1 MPGAPGMKMYSRED
15 LMRDPRLMDGSSNVD
30 EDEDEDED
38 EDDEEST
45 LEKNRFVR
53 ASKLPNVNLKTWSLL
68 HLSFGHI
75 DPSSF

>member
-1 MPGAPGMKMYSRED
+1 MKMYSRED
-15 LMRDPRLMDGSSNVD
+15 LMRDPRLMDGSSN

-38 EDDEEST
+38 EDDEEPT

-53 ASKLPNVNLKTWSLL
+53 ASKLPNVNLKTRSLL

-75 DPSSF
+75 DPSPF